1 MRVGTTRDDM
11 VEQLRRLGITDPRVL
26 AAMAAV
32 PRERFVR
39 DEHRDVAY
47 GDHALPIGLAQTISQ
62 PYIVARMTELLD
74 VRSSHHVLEI
84 GTGSGYQAAVLSALA
99 GDVVSV
105 ELHPALADEA
115 RARLARIGYA
125 NITVVNEDAS
135 LGYRGAAPYDRILVT
150 AAMPQIAPELA
161 SQLRP
166 GGLIVAP
173 VGEDEEVQELVV
185 RDASGRERRHG
196 AVRFVPLR
204 GAAGFEP

>member
-1 MRVGTTRDDM
+1 MRVGITREDM
-11 VEQLRRLGITDPRVL
+11 VEQLKRLGISDPRVL

-74 VRSSHHVLEI
+74 VGPGHHVLEI

-105 ELHPALADEA
+105 ERHAALADEA
-115 RARLARIGYA
+115 RARIARIGYA
-125 NITVVNEDAS
+125 NITVVNEDGS
-135 LGYRGAAPYDRILVT
+135 LGYPDAAPYDRILVT

-173 VGEDEEVQELVV
+173 VGDEEVQELVV
-185 RDASGRERRHG
+185 RDASGGERRHG
-196 AVRFVPLR
+196 AVRFVLLR
-204 GAAGFEP
+204 GEAGFEP

>member
-1 MRVGTTRDDM
+1 MRVGVTRDEM
-11 VEQLRRLGITDPRVL
+11 VEQLRRLGITDRRVL

-32 PRERFVR
+32 SRERFVR

-74 VRSSHHVLEI
+74 VRPGHHVLEI

-105 ELHPALADEA
+105 ERHPALADEA

-125 NITVVNEDAS
+125 NITVVNEDGS
-135 LGYRGAAPYDRILVT
+135 LGYPDAAPYDRILVT

-161 SQLRP
+161 SQLLP

-173 VGEDEEVQELVV
+173 VGDEEVQELVV

-204 GAAGFEP
+204 GEAGFEP

>member
-1 MRVGTTRDDM
+1 M
-11 VEQLRRLGITDPRVL
+11 VEQLKRLGISDPRVL
-26 AAMAAV
+26 AAMAGV

-47 GDHALPIGLAQTISQ
+47 GDHALPIGLSQTISQ

-74 VRSSHHVLEI
+74 VRPDHHVLEI

-99 GDVVSV
+99 ADVVSV
-105 ELHPALADEA
+105 ERHAALADEA

-125 NITVVNEDAS
+125 NITVVHADAS
-135 LGYRGAAPYDRILVT
+135 LGYLDAAPYDRILVT
-150 AAMPQIAPELA
+150 AATPQIAPELA
-161 SQLRP
+161 AQLKP

-173 VGEDEEVQELVV
+173 VGDEEQQELVL
-185 RDASGRERRHG
+185 RDAGGREGRHG

-204 GAAGFEP
+204 GEAGFDP